1 MLKGKLNLYNER
13 KLGFITFQWSNDPIL
28 EISYDPIIE
37 IAIANLDIK
46 VIGNSFKHK
55 KSK

>member
-1 MLKGKLNLYNER
+1 MLKGKINLYNER
-13 KLGFITFQWSNDPIL
+13 KLGFIRCQWSYDPIL
-28 EISYDPIIE
+28 EISYDPILE
-37 IAIANLDIK
+37 IAIANLDIT

>member
-13 KLGFITFQWSNDPIL
+13 KLGFIRCQWSYDPVLEIAYDPIL
-28 EISYDPIIE
+28 E
-37 IAIANLDIK
+37 IAIANLDIT

>member
-1 MLKGKLNLYNER
+1 MLKGKLNLYDER
-13 KLGFITFQWSNDPIL
+13 KLGFITCQWSYNPIM
-28 EISYDPIIE
+28 EISYDPIME
-37 IAIANLDIK
+37 IAIANLDIT

>member
-1 MLKGKLNLYNER
+1 MFKGKLNLYNER
-13 KLGFITFQWSNDPIL
+13 KLGFITCQWSYDPIL
-28 EISYDPIIE
+28 EIAYDAILE
-37 IAIANLDIK
+37 IAIANLDII

>member
-13 KLGFITFQWSNDPIL
+13 KLGFITCQWSYDPIL
-28 EISYDPIIE
+28 EISYDPILE
-37 IAIANLDIK
+37 IAIANLDIT

>member
-13 KLGFITFQWSNDPIL
+13 KLGFITCQWSYNPIM
-28 EISYDPIIE
+28 EISYDTILE
-37 IAIANLDIK
+37 IAIANLDITM
-46 VIGNSFKHK
+46 IGNSFKHK

>member
-13 KLGFITFQWSNDPIL
+13 KLGFITCHWSYDPIL
-28 EISYDPIIE
+28 EISYGPILE
-37 IAIANLDIK
+37 ISIANLDIT

-55 KSK
+55 ESK

>member
-13 KLGFITFQWSNDPIL
+13 KLGFITCQW
-28 EISYDPIIE
+28 SYDPILE
-37 IAIANLDIK
+37 IAIANLDIT